1 MAKQLETQINDV
13 VRALGDL
20 NICLKLV
27 LHDKEQFLKE
37 YGSSLYNVLINIQKE
52 TNANE
57 IKVNEKLNK
66 ILF

>member
-1 MAKQLETQINDV
+1 MTKQLETQINDV

-20 NICLKLV
+20 NICLKLA

>member
-1 MAKQLETQINDV
+1 MAKQLEIQMNDV

-20 NICLKLV
+20 NICLKLA

-52 TNANE
+52 TNT
-57 IKVNEKLNK
+57 KR
-66 ILF
+66 

>member
-20 NICLKLV
+20 NICLKLA
-27 LHDKEQFLKE
+27 LHDKEQFIKE

-52 TNANE
+52 TNINE
-57 IKVNEKLNK
+57 CLVNEKLNK
-66 ILF
+66 LF

>member
-1 MAKQLETQINDV
+1 MAKQLETQMNDV

-20 NICLKLV
+20 SICLKLA

>member
-20 NICLKLV
+20 NICLKLA

>member
-1 MAKQLETQINDV
+1 MAKQLETQMNDV

-20 NICLKLV
+20 NICLKLA